1 MLHIPGNVGGAGL
14 HHQRQLTL
22 HIRHPRPSGSGS
34 WFDRL
39 LLSCCN
45 THFNLHILLLPPAST
60 LEITQ
65 FYSWIRY
72 STIMVQLEGR
82 PLFAAVTTLTCLGFL
97 LIGLYV
103 LSFKLHQV
111 LLMSLTVT
119 MAFLVAWSVVMLSTT
134 LLTPHQRR
142 LSV

>member
-1 MLHIPGNVGGAGL
+1 
-14 HHQRQLTL
+14 
-22 HIRHPRPSGSGS
+22 
-34 WFDRL
+34 
-39 LLSCCN
+39 
-45 THFNLHILLLPPAST
+45 
-60 LEITQ
+60 
-65 FYSWIRY
+65 
-72 STIMVQLEGR
+72 MVQLEGR